1 MSRLLFVCCSLLL
14 LAACQNE
21 EPAASPT
28 AIPPA
33 VAPGNN
39 PRALITTSKG
49 EIEVEL
55 YADRVPQTVANFVK
69 LVNARFY
76 DGLIFHRVIK
86 DFMIQGG
93 GFTAQ
98 GQQRN
103 TATIPFESDPS
114 LTHVDG
120 ALSMASTGAR
130 VGGSNQF
137 FICDGDRHF
146 LDGNYAVFGR
156 VVRGLEVVRAIASA
170 PKVNRGG
177 PFTDL
182 PEPTI
187 SIVSIRMK

>member
-1 MSRLLFVCCSLLL
+1 MSRLLLVCCSLLL
-14 LAACQNE
+14 LAACQGQ
-21 EPAASPT
+21 EPAA
-28 AIPPA
+28 PPA
-33 VAPGNN
+33 ATTPAATPGAN
-39 PRALITTSKG
+39 PHALITTSKG

-55 YADRVPQTVANFVK
+55 YADRTPQTVANFVK
-69 LVNARFY
+69 LVNDGFY

-103 TATIPFESDPS
+103 TAPIPFESDPT

-120 ALSMASTGAR
+120 ALSMASTAAR

-156 VVRGLEVVRAIASA
+156 VVRGLDVVRAIASA
-170 PKVNRGG
+170 PKANRGG

-187 SIVSIRMK
+187 SIVSVRMK